1 MSAANLLG
9 QAQRILHAPGA
20 AEGLSSRV
28 AAFLA
33 RQALEEII
41 DRRCEALD
49 VRAPRATT
57 RSKLI
62 VLKSLDRSEAADRAA
77 LAWNRLS
84 VACHVHAFEMQPSTA
99 EIEHLCSVV
108 ASLLLAATRS
118 KATVN
123 PS

>member
-1 MSAANLLG
+1 MSALELLS
-9 QAQRILHAPGA
+9 QAQRVLGTPC
-20 AEGLSSRV
+20 AEGLSSRL

-41 DRRCEALD
+41 DQRCKALD
-49 VRAPRATT
+49 AHAPWANA

-62 VLKSLDRSEAADRAA
+62 VLKTLDDTEAAYRAA

-99 EIEHLCSVV
+99 EIEHLCGAV
-108 ASLLLAATRS
+108 ASLL
-118 KATVN
+118 
-123 PS
+123 P

>member
-1 MSAANLLG
+1 MSALELLG
-9 QAQRILHAPGA
+9 QAQRVLGTPGA
-20 AEGLSSRV
+20 AEGLSSRL

-41 DRRCEALD
+41 DQRCKALEAH
-49 VRAPRATT
+49 APWANV

-62 VLKSLDRSEAADRAA
+62 VLKTLDKAEAADRAA

-99 EIEHLCSVV
+99 EIEHLCGVV
-108 ASLLLAATRS
+108 ASLL
-118 KATVN
+118 
-123 PS
+123 

>member
-1 MSAANLLG
+1 MSAMDLLG
-9 QAQRILHAPGA
+9 QAQRVLRAPES

-41 DRRCEALD
+41 DQRCSALNAH
-49 VRAPRATT
+49 APWANS
-57 RSKLI
+57 RSKLV
-62 VLKSLDRSEAADRAA
+62 VLKSLDTAEAADRAA

-99 EIEHLCSVV
+99 EVEYLCGVV
-108 ASLLLAATRS
+108 ASLIPIGQSARL
-118 KATVN
+118 
-123 PS
+123 